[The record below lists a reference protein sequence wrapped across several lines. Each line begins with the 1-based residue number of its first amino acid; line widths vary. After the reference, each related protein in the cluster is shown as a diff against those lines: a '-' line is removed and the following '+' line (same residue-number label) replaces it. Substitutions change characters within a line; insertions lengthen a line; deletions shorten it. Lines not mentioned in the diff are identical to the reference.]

1 MHRRIHSRR
10 RVPAAGCP
18 GCRWPVGIAVR
29 RRSGHTGLARRRMP
43 AEVLAVLRSRL
54 LPSGDDDA
62 DSSAAARDGMDLAPA
77 SDFLKVPAED
87 LTDAEAGRLGS
98 PIEAWA
104 VIVNRDR
111 DVISVSLDADGHAGT
126 RRVLLDVGQ
135 RGIQGMA

>member
-1 MHRRIHSRR
+1 
-10 RVPAAGCP
+10 
-18 GCRWPVGIAVR
+18 
-29 RRSGHTGLARRRMP
+29 
-43 AEVLAVLRSRL
+43 
-54 LPSGDDDA
+54 
-62 DSSAAARDGMDLAPA
+62 MDLAPA